1 MPTAFKLETGVT
13 SDEAPAA
20 PATEP
25 SLLSVVVPFHNEEG
39 NVEILHG
46 RLAAVVATFA
56 SPVEFVYVD
65 DGSTDTTGACLER
78 LAASDPRVVVVTLR
92 RNFGQTAAL
101 VAGFDLS
108 RGDIVIT
115 LDGDLQH
122 APEDI
127 PALLAAVEA
136 GADVASGWRR
146 DRASIDPWL
155 RTVPSRVANGLI
167 RRVSRVPLRDFGTTF
182 KAYRREVIDDLEL
195 HGELHRFI
203 PALAAARGA
212 VITEVP
218 IQSLQ
223 RHSGKSHYG
232 IGRTWGVLVDL
243 IVLKFL
249 LSYVG
254 KPLRAFAAVGLP
266 LFAVGFLVAL
276 AVTIQFY
283 FFTPQIGYGNLIF
296 AALCMIMGVQF
307 LGMGLVAELGAR
319 TYARS
324 GKQRPYAVRRIRG
337 RARGSVKPT

>member
-1 MPTAFKLETGVT
+1 M
-13 SDEAPAA
+13 DAP
-20 PATEP
+20 ER
-25 SLLSVVVPFHNEEG
+25 LLSVVVPFHNEDG
-39 NVEILHG
+39 NVVPLHERLSAVAATLG
-46 RLAAVVATFA
+46 R
-56 SPVEFVYVD
+56 PVEFVYVD
-65 DGSTDTTGACLER
+65 DGSSDDTAGR
-78 LAASDPRVVVVTLR
+78 LAQVADADDRVVVVTLR

-108 RGDIVIT
+108 VGETVIT

-127 PALLAAVEA
+127 PALLAAIEA

-146 DRASIDPWL
+146 DRATIDPWL

-167 RRVSRVPLRDFGTTF
+167 RRVSGVQLRDFGTTF
-182 KAYRREVIDDLEL
+182 KAYRRDVIDDLEL

-212 VITEVP
+212 RITEVP
-218 IQSLQ
+218 IQSLA
-223 RHSGKSHYG
+223 RHSGTSHYG

-254 KPLRAFAAVGLP
+254 RPLRAFAAVGLP

-296 AALCMIMGVQF
+296 AALCMIVGVQF

-319 TYARS
+319 TYART
-324 GKQRPYAVRRIRG
+324 GKQRPYAVRRIRR
-337 RARGSVKPT
+337 RAG